1 VDTSEVRKEP
11 NRDHHLE
18 MDRGYTILLF
28 HLNRPSTDQPLQS
41 ITASLSHYLSSLPSP
56 TPLTAITISSPFFTP
71 TLSHTELSALS
82 TAFRHAV
89 HLKHRSLIDDQPGI
103 GLGTLFSRGVKVRLR
118 DWVRDVLKGL
128 EGGMGVLRLAC
139 AGGILT
145 GLGDLEGVGKLKA
158 GSGEAGRGRVE
169 DEVVVA
175 LAEVMEL
182 HESAAHGGGWEKEF
196 QPVTGQ
202 GDGMQA
208 CLLCSFK
215 YTYWLLYSRRSPDTR
230 IPLPPSNPNSKT

>member
-1 VDTSEVRKEP
+1 MFLALRKQGWTLSGLDGEVARLCQLTS
-11 NRDHHLE
+11 
-18 MDRGYTILLF
+18 MADRGYTNLLF
-28 HLNRPSTDQPLQS
+28 HLSRLSTSLPLQ
-41 ITASLSHYLSSLPSP
+41 TLTGSLSHYLSSLPSP
-56 TPLTAITISSPFFTP
+56 TPLTAITISSPFFAP
-71 TLSHTELSALS
+71 TLSHTELSALF

-89 HLKHRSLIDDQPGI
+89 HLKHKSLIDDQSGI
-103 GLGTLFSRGVKVRLR
+103 GLGMLFSRGVKVRLR

-128 EGGMGVLRLAC
+128 EGGVGVLRLAC
-139 AGGILT
+139 AAGILS

-182 HESAAHGGGWEKEF
+182 YEAAHGGGWEKEF

-202 GDGMQA
+202 SDGMRV
-208 CLLCSFK
+208 S
-215 YTYWLLYSRRSPDTR
+215 LLYS
-230 IPLPPSNPNSKT
+230 